1 MFWPKIKM
9 AVETFGYIDFYW
21 DPLNNIIVRRR
32 ASTPLSFCLYG
43 TVFFPF
49 FGTATGGYRLGN

>member
-1 MFWPKIKM
+1 M

-21 DPLNNIIVRRR
+21 DTLNNIIVRRR